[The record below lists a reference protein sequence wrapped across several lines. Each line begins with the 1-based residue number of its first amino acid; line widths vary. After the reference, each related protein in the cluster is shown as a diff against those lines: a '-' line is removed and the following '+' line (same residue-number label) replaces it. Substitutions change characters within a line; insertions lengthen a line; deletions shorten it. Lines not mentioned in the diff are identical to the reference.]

1 MTNRYSVTTLENFA
15 PGPLPVINAVCKEC
29 GLVEVVDEIVEWDQ
43 QQAVI
48 SPGSLTAGLI
58 MNFLT
63 EGQPMYR
70 LSDFFEN
77 KDPENLFG
85 DEISAEDLYDRRFG
99 WALDTIADADPRRVL
114 TSVIAK
120 AITTEGVDIG
130 VVHADTTSKSV
141 YGEYEQDDESDGLTI
156 AKGYSRDGNRHLKQ
170 FNIGLGVTH
179 RGVPVVG
186 EIFDGNGADTTWNK
200 ELISE
205 IRQCLPTDE
214 SIVYVADSKAVTG
227 ENLARARQQNLPI
240 ISRLPGTYA
249 AVDELIDR
257 AWDDEDWRDIG
268 PVARREDA
276 VSHEIQSYTATIS
289 DQEMRCV
296 VVKPSTIDGRSEK
309 RIDKE
314 VDNAEEQ
321 LEDAVEDLSDRVF
334 ACERDAKQ
342 ELETWLDDHQ
352 QEWFEIEADVIET
365 EQKKSRDKPGRPPK
379 DWDRYETV
387 YKIAADVQRDA
398 AAITTY
404 KQRESCYVLVTSLDD
419 EQEWPPERVLEEY
432 KQQITVERGF
442 PVVKDPKRVGAVYL
456 KNHRRIEALGYVLIM
471 ALLVYSLI
479 ERRARLAL
487 VDADKPM
494 ELSGG
499 PTTYRPTG
507 RRVLQRFENMLIT
520 RVDGERLLPENVDVP
535 FRVLE
540 LLDLGVEI
548 YGVDEAQ

>member
-1 MTNRYSVTTLENFA
+1 VTRLENFA
-15 PGPLPVINAVCKEC
+15 PGPLPVIHAICQEC
-29 GLVEVVDEIVEWDQ
+29 GLVEVIDESVEWDQ
-43 QQAVI
+43 EQADI
-48 SPGSLTAGLI
+48 SPGLLTAGLV

-63 EGQPMYR
+63 EGEPMYR

-77 KDPENLFG
+77 KDTENLFG
-85 DEISAEDLYDRRFG
+85 DDISPEDLYDQRFG
-99 WALDTIADADPRRVL
+99 WALDKISDAGPRQVFN
-114 TSVIAK
+114 SVIAK

-141 YGEYEQDDESDGLTI
+141 HGEYEQDGTQENLNI
-156 AKGYSRDGNRHLKQ
+156 AKGYSRDGNRQLKQ

-186 EIFDGNGADTTWNK
+186 DIFDGNGADTTWNK

-214 SIVYVADSKAVTG
+214 SIVYVADSKAVTA
-227 ENLARARQQNLPI
+227 ENLARASEQELPI
-240 ISRLPGTYA
+240 ISRLPGVYA

-257 AWDDEDWRDIG
+257 AWDNSDWRDIG
-268 PVARREDA
+268 PVAEREDA
-276 VSHEIQSYTATIS
+276 VSHEIQSFTETIS

-314 VDNAEEQ
+314 LDTTEEQFEDAAEE
-321 LEDAVEDLSDRVF
+321 LSDRVF

-342 ELETWLDDHQ
+342 ELETWLTDHQ
-352 QEWFEIEADVIET
+352 EQCFEIEAEVVET

-379 DWDRYETV
+379 EWDPYETV

-398 AAITTY
+398 AAISTY
-404 KQRESCYVLVTSLDD
+404 KQRESCYVLVTSLED
-419 EQEWPPERVLEEY
+419 EQEWPDERVLEEY
-432 KQQITVERGF
+432 KQQITVEQCF

-456 KNHRRIEALGYVLIM
+456 KNEQRIEALGYVLVM

-487 VDADKPM
+487 MDADEPM

-499 PTTYRPTG
+499 PSTYRPTG
-507 RRVLQRFENMLIT
+507 RRVLQRFENMLVS
-520 RVDGERLLPENVDVP
+520 RVDGERVLPENVDVP
-535 FRVLE
+535 SRVLE
-540 LLDLGVEI
+540 LLDLDVEI

>member
-1 MTNRYSVTTLENFA
+1 MTKLENFA
-15 PGPLPVINAVCKEC
+15 PGPLPVIHAICQEC
-29 GLVEVVDEIVEWDQ
+29 GLIEVIDESVEWDQ
-43 QQAVI
+43 DQADI
-48 SPGSLTAGLI
+48 SPGLLTAGLV

-63 EGQPMYR
+63 EGEPMYR

-85 DEISAEDLYDRRFG
+85 DDISSEDLYDQRFG
-99 WALDTIADADPRRVL
+99 WALDKISDAGARQVL
-114 TSVIAK
+114 NSVIAK

-141 YGEYEQDDESDGLTI
+141 HGEYEQDGGQENLNI
-156 AKGYSRDGNRHLKQ
+156 AKGYSRDGNRQLKQ

-186 EIFDGNGADTTWNK
+186 DIFDGNGADTTWNK

-227 ENLARARQQNLPI
+227 ENLARANEQNLPI
-240 ISRLPGTYA
+240 ISRLPGVYA

-257 AWDDEDWRDIG
+257 AWDDGDWRDIG
-268 PVARREDA
+268 PVAEREDA
-276 VSHEIQSYTATIS
+276 VSHEIQSFTETIS

-314 VDNAEEQ
+314 LDNTEEQ
-321 LEDAVEDLSDRVF
+321 LEDAAEELSDRVF

-342 ELETWLDDHQ
+342 ELETWLTEHQ
-352 QEWFEIEADVIET
+352 EQCFEIEAEVVET

-379 DWDRYETV
+379 EWDPYETV
-387 YKIAADVQRDA
+387 YTIAADVQRDA
-398 AAITTY
+398 AAISTY
-404 KQRESCYVLVTSLDD
+404 KQRESCYVLVTSLED
-419 EQEWPPERVLEEY
+419 EQEWPDERVLEEY
-432 KQQITVERGF
+432 KQQITVEQCF

-456 KNHRRIEALGYVLIM
+456 KNEQRIEALGYVLVM
-471 ALLVYSLI
+471 SLLVYSLI

-487 VDADKPM
+487 MDADEPM

-499 PTTYRPTG
+499 PSTYRPTG
-507 RRVLQRFENMLIT
+507 RRVLQRFENMLVS
-520 RVDGERLLPENVDVP
+520 RVDGERVLPENVDVP
-535 FRVLE
+535 SRVLE
-540 LLDLGVEI
+540 LLDLDVEI

>member
-1 MTNRYSVTTLENFA
+1 VTRLENFA
-15 PGPLPVINAVCKEC
+15 PGPLPVIYAICQAC
-29 GLVEVVDEIVEWDQ
+29 GLVEVIDEMVEWDQ
-43 QQAVI
+43 EQADI
-48 SPGSLTAGLI
+48 SPGLLTAGLV

-63 EGQPMYR
+63 EGEPMYR

-85 DEISAEDLYDRRFG
+85 DGISSEDLYDQRFG
-99 WALDTIADADPRRVL
+99 WALDKLSDAGPRQVL
-114 TSVIAK
+114 NSMIAK
-120 AITTEGVDIG
+120 AITAEGVDLD

-141 YGEYEQDDESDGLTI
+141 HGAYEQDGGQEELNI
-156 AKGYSRDGNRHLKQ
+156 AKGYSRDGNRQLKQ
-170 FNIGLGVTH
+170 FNIGLGATH

-186 EIFDGNGADTTWNK
+186 DIFDGNGADTTWNK

-227 ENLARARQQNLPI
+227 ENLARASEQDLPI
-240 ISRLPGTYA
+240 ISRLPGVYA

-257 AWDDEDWRDIG
+257 AWDNGDWRDIG
-268 PVARREDA
+268 SVAQREDA
-276 VSHEIQSYTATIS
+276 VSHEIQSFTETIS

-314 VDNAEEQ
+314 LDSTEEQ
-321 LEDAVEDLSDRVF
+321 LEDAAEELSDRVF

-342 ELETWLDDHQ
+342 ELETWLTDHQ
-352 QEWFEIEADVIET
+352 EQCFEIDTEVVKT

-379 DWDRYETV
+379 EWDPYETV
-387 YKIAADVQRDA
+387 FKIAADVQRDS

-404 KQRESCYVLVTSLDD
+404 KQRESCYVLVTSLED
-419 EQEWPPERVLEEY
+419 EQEWPDERVLEEY
-432 KQQITVERGF
+432 KQQITVEQCF
-442 PVVKDPKRVGAVYL
+442 PVVKDPKSVGAIYL
-456 KNHRRIEALGYVLIM
+456 KNQQRIEALGYVLIM

-487 VDADKPM
+487 VDADEPM

-499 PTTYRPTG
+499 PSTYRPTG
-507 RRVLQRFENMLIT
+507 RRVLQRFENMLVS
-520 RVDGERLLPENVDVP
+520 RVDGERVLPENVDVP
-535 FRVLE
+535 SRVLE
-540 LLDLGVEI
+540 LLDLSVEI